1 MRLTKHK
8 RSTSA
13 GINMTPMIDI
23 VFLLIIFF
31 MTVSQVSE
39 INKERLELPKLTG
52 SEDQKRTSLTVNVD
66 QAGDIVVSG
75 NRITTTELLTFVSR
89 ELDKVGD
96 NPDRLSV
103 VIRGDERGD
112 CRTVNEIME
121 SLAGMEVKKVR
132 IAVQVPE

>member
-8 RSTSA
+8 RSTTA

-39 INKERLELPKLTG
+39 INKERLELAKLPG

-66 QAGDIVVSG
+66 QAGEIVVSG
-75 NRITTTELLTFVSR
+75 NRITTGELLTFVSL
-89 ELDKVGD
+89 ELAKVGD
-96 NPDRLSV
+96 DPDRLSI
-103 VIRGDERGD
+103 VIRGDKRGD
-112 CRTVNEIME
+112 CGTANEIMK
-121 SLAGMEVKKVR
+121 SLARMDVKKVWL
-132 IAVQVPE
+132 AVQVPE